1 MSDILR
7 YARSLVL
14 ADPNMK
20 FLAEGRTWGN
30 FTLTEWDER
39 LKHRLP
45 YLAFVNPT
53 RSLTLSV
60 GLWVGPGNQ
69 ANREN
74 ILRMAK
80 EHRLSGVPG
89 TLSTCDQTRQYCKVS
104 CFDLL
109 NISNN
114 GRTQEEVES
123 LIFLKW
129 DEFLKREL
137 PRIIEAVREEKWLWE
152 TPSAE

>member
-14 ADPNMK
+14 AHADMK
-20 FLAEGRTWGN
+20 FLAEGKTWVN

-53 RSLTLSV
+53 NSSTLSV
-60 GLWVGPGNQ
+60 GLWVGPGKQ
-69 ANREN
+69 ADREN

-80 EHRLSGVPG
+80 ERRLSGVPN
-89 TLSTCDQTRQYCKVS
+89 TLSICDKTRQYCKVS

-114 GRTQEEVES
+114 GRTPEEVEA
-123 LIFLKW
+123 LISLKW

-137 PRIIEAVREEKWLWE
+137 PRIVEAVRQEKWLWE
-152 TPSAE
+152 VPV